1 MSPAP
6 VRALLAD
13 DHALVRAGVR
23 KVLESRPG
31 LELVGESA
39 TGADTLRALETLQ
52 PDLLVLDL
60 NMPDGDGFEVLSKAR
75 DLVPEVRILVLTRH
89 DDPAYVGRAIREGAD
104 GYVLKDLAVSELL
117 AAVDSVMAG
126 RPYYSASAQSALA
139 QVLRQHGEGERPI
152 DVLTPREREVLV
164 GVARGL
170 TTKEIA
176 SDLNIS
182 TRTVESHRASLMRKL
197 EVRSVALLTQLA
209 LREGLIAGEGRG

>member
-1 MSPAP
+1 MSPAR
-6 VRALLAD
+6 VRTLLAD

-31 LELVGESA
+31 LELVGEAA

-60 NMPDGDGFEVLSKAR
+60 NMPDGDGFAVLSKAR
-75 DLVPEVRILVLTRH
+75 DLVPEVRILVLTMH
-89 DDPAYVGRAIREGAD
+89 DDPVYVGRAIREGAD

-117 AAVDSVMAG
+117 AAVESVMAG
-126 RPYYSASAQSALA
+126 RPFYSASAQSAMA
-139 QVLRQHGEGERPI
+139 QVLRHKGEGERPI
-152 DVLTPREREVLV
+152 DTLTPREREVLI
-164 GVARGL
+164 GVARGQ

-209 LREGLIAGEGRG
+209 LREGLIADADAG

>member
-1 MSPAP
+1 MSASR
-6 VRALLAD
+6 VRTLLAD

-23 KVLESRPG
+23 KVLESRAG
-31 LELVGESA
+31 LELVGEAA
-39 TGADTLRALETLQ
+39 TGADTLRALEELQ

-60 NMPDGDGFEVLSKAR
+60 NMPDGDGFAVLSKAR
-75 DLVPEVRILVLTRH
+75 DLVPEVRILVLTMH
-89 DDPAYVGRAIREGAD
+89 DDPVYVGRAIREGAD

-126 RPYYSASAQSALA
+126 RPFYSASAQNALA
-139 QVLRQHGEGERPI
+139 QVLRSRGEGERPI
-152 DVLTPREREVLV
+152 DTLTPREREVLV

-197 EVRSVALLTQLA
+197 EVRSVALLTQFA
-209 LREGLIAGEGRG
+209 LREGLIGDADRG